1 MQRLPK
7 KSLKKL
13 LIDSSVLEGIRQE
26 RYREVIESDDPAKKI
41 PDGRSLI
48 ISYYQGNQYICT
60 KHELKTK
67 KGRTVHQDVEAAL
80 ISGIRYE
87 RHYKTSYRRKLR

>member
-1 MQRLPK
+1 MTKMQRLPK
-7 KSLKKL
+7 KSLKRL
-13 LIDSSVLEGIRQE
+13 LIDNSILEAIRQG
-26 RYREVIESDDPAKKI
+26 RYREVIESDVSAKKI

-48 ISYYQGNQYICT
+48 ISYYQGSQYICT

-67 KGRTVHQDVEAAL
+67 RGRTLHQDVEAVL

-87 RHYKTSYRRKLR
+87 RG

>member
-7 KSLKKL
+7 KSLKRL
-13 LIDSSVLEGIRQE
+13 LIDNSILEAIRQG
-26 RYREVIESDDPAKKI
+26 RYREVIDSDVSAKKI

-67 KGRTVHQDVEAAL
+67 RGRTVHQDVEAVL
-80 ISGIRYE
+80 ISGIHYE
-87 RHYKTSYRRKLR
+87 RE

>member
-1 MQRLPK
+1 MTKMQRLPK
-7 KSLKKL
+7 KSLKRL
-13 LIDSSVLEGIRQE
+13 LIDNSILEAIRQG
-26 RYREVIESDDPAKKI
+26 RYREVIESDVSAKKI

-67 KGRTVHQDVEAAL
+67 RGRTVHQDVEAVL
-80 ISGIRYE
+80 IRGIRYE
-87 RHYKTSYRRKLR
+87 RG

>member
-1 MQRLPK
+1 MTKMQRLPK
-7 KSLKKL
+7 KPLKRL
-13 LIDSSVLEGIRQE
+13 LIDNSILEAIRQG
-26 RYREVIESDDPAKKI
+26 RYREVIESDVSAKKI

-60 KHELKTK
+60 KHELKK
-67 KGRTVHQDVEAAL
+67 RGRTVHQDVEAVL

-87 RHYKTSYRRKLR
+87 RG

>member
-1 MQRLPK
+1 MAKMQRLPK
-7 KSLKKL
+7 KSLKRL
-13 LIDSSVLEGIRQE
+13 LIDNSILEAIRQG
-26 RYREVIESDDPAKKI
+26 RYTEVIESDVSAKKI
-41 PDGRSLI
+41 PGGRSLI

-67 KGRTVHQDVEAAL
+67 AGRTVHQDVEAVL

-87 RHYKTSYRRKLR
+87 RG

>member
-1 MQRLPK
+1 MKKMQRLPK
-7 KSLKKL
+7 KSLKRL
-13 LIDSSVLEGIRQE
+13 LIDNSILEAIRQG
-26 RYREVIESDDPAKKI
+26 RYREVIDSDVSAKKI

-67 KGRTVHQDVEAAL
+67 RGRTVHQDVEAVL
-80 ISGIRYE
+80 ISGIHYE
-87 RHYKTSYRRKLR
+87 RE

>member
-1 MQRLPK
+1 MTKMQRLPK
-7 KSLKKL
+7 KALKLL
-13 LIDSSVLEGIRQE
+13 LIDNSILEAIRQG
-26 RYREVIESDDPAKKI
+26 RYREVIESDVSAKKI

-48 ISYYQGNQYICT
+48 ISYYQGSQYICT

-67 KGRTVHQDVEAAL
+67 RGRTLHQDVEAVL

-87 RHYKTSYRRKLR
+87 RG